1 MDSKTS
7 KEIIK
12 EVAEELDLPEIEV
25 RLVIESAFKSLKEDM
40 ASVDFRAIKTQEDY
54 DKVLKRTGL
63 NLLGSFKLKKKN
75 YVTKH
80 IL

>member
-1 MDSKTS
+1 VDSKTS